1 MAENVEY
8 EVDLDEGKPL
18 PKSAPEPKA
27 EVKSKPSL
35 EIEIEDDTPEADRG
49 RQPIPKEMVEKLEQE
64 TELDKYDDEVKS
76 KLRAMKKVYH
86 DERREKERAARER
99 EEALA
104 LARQALEENKRL
116 KSRISEGEKV
126 FASTAKDAA
135 EQALFIAKAEY
146 KAAYDAGDGEA
157 LAAAQVKVTQAA
169 LALQKA
175 EEFKPTL
182 QTQEKEIQ
190 LPKTETPQLEPR
202 TAEWLS
208 ENTWFG
214 SPKHKAMSSYAY
226 GVHEELLDEY
236 GQSFNGTK
244 DYFRRIDKAMRQRFP
259 DYFKEQ
265 DGEEEVKEVKEV
277 KEVDVEDQ
285 KPQQVRTKS
294 APVVAPASRSTAPK
308 KVRLKQSQIE
318 VAKRLGISPEAY
330 AKEFLKLEN

>member
-1 MAENVEY
+1 MAEQYEY
-8 EVDLDEGKPL
+8 EVDTEEGFAPNKGKPEEKETKVESKTKPDL
-18 PKSAPEPKA
+18 DI
-27 EVKSKPSL
+27 EV
-35 EIEIEDDTPEADRG
+35 EDDTPEEDRG
-49 RQPIPKEMVEKLEQE
+49 RQPIPKELVDKLEQE
-64 TELDKYDDEVKS
+64 TELDKYDEEVKS
-76 KLRAMKKVYH
+76 KLRAAKKVYH
-86 DERREKERAARER
+86 DERREKERATRER

-104 LARQALEENKRL
+104 LAKQAIEENKRL
-116 KSRISEGEKV
+116 KSQLSEGEKV

-135 EQALFIAKAEY
+135 ERSLQIAQSEY

-157 LAAAQVKVTQAA
+157 LAAAQVKLTQAA

-175 EEFKPTL
+175 EDFKPSL
-182 QTQEKEIQ
+182 QTEEKEVK

-214 SPKHKAMSSYAY
+214 NPKHKAMSSYAY

-244 DYFRRIDKAMRQRFP
+244 DYFRRIDKAMRQTFP

-265 DGEEEVKEVKEV
+265 DGDEEVNA
-277 KEVDVEDQ
+277 EDQ
-285 KPQQVRTKS
+285 KPQQARVKP

-318 VAKRLGISPEAY
+318 VAKRLGITPEAY

>member
-1 MAENVEY
+1 
-8 EVDLDEGKPL
+8 
-18 PKSAPEPKA
+18 
-27 EVKSKPSL
+27 
-35 EIEIEDDTPEADRG
+35 
-49 RQPIPKEMVEKLEQE
+49 
-64 TELDKYDDEVKS
+64 
-76 KLRAMKKVYH
+76 MKKVYH
-86 DERREKERAARER
+86 DERREKERASRER
-99 EEALA
+99 EEAIA
-104 LARQALEENKRL
+104 LAKQALEENKRL

-135 EQALFIAKAEY
+135 ERALQIAQSEY

-157 LAAAQVKVTQAA
+157 LATAQVKVTQAA
-169 LALQKA
+169 IALQRA
-175 EEFKPTL
+175 EDFKPTL

-190 LPKTETPQLEPR
+190 LPKTETTQQLEPR

-214 SPKHKAMSSYAY
+214 SPKHKAMSSFAY
-226 GVHEELLDEY
+226 GMHEELLDEY
-236 GQSFNGTK
+236 GSGFNGTK

-259 DYFKEQ
+259 DYFREQ
-265 DGEEEVKEVKEV
+265 DGEEV

-285 KPQQVRTKS
+285 KPQQARTKP

-308 KVRLKQSQIE
+308 KVRLKQSQID

>member
-1 MAENVEY
+1 MAENVDF
-8 EVDLDEGKPL
+8 EVDLNEGKPL
-18 PKSAPEPKA
+18 EKSAPEAKTK
-27 EVKSKPSL
+27 VSL
-35 EIEIEDDTPEADRG
+35 DIEIEDDTPVEDRG
-49 RQPIPKEMVEKLEQE
+49 RQPIPKELVEKLEQE
-64 TELDKYDDEVKS
+64 AELDIYDDEVKS
-76 KLRAMKKVYH
+76 KLKAMKKVYH
-86 DERREKERAARER
+86 DERREKERASRER

-104 LARQALEENKRL
+104 LAKQAIEENKRL
-116 KSRISEGEKV
+116 KSQLTEGEKA
-126 FASTAKDAA
+126 FASSSKDAA
-135 EQALFIAKAEY
+135 ERALQIAKAEY

-169 LALQKA
+169 IALQKA
-175 EEFKPTL
+175 EDFKPTL
-182 QTQEKEIQ
+182 QTEEKEIQ
-190 LPKTETPQLEPR
+190 LPKTETTQQLEPR

-214 SPKHKAMSSYAY
+214 SPKHKAMSSFAY

-236 GQSFNGTK
+236 GSGFNGTK

-259 DYFKEQ
+259 DYFREQ
-265 DGEEEVKEVKEV
+265 DGDEEVKEV

-285 KPQQVRTKS
+285 KPQQVRTKP

>member
-1 MAENVEY
+1 MAENADF

-18 PKSAPEPKA
+18 EKSAPEPKTEA
-27 EVKSKPSL
+27 KTKVSL
-35 EIEIEDDTPEADRG
+35 DIEIEDDTPVEDRG
-49 RQPIPKEMVEKLEQE
+49 RQPIPKELVEKLEQE
-64 TELDKYDDEVKS
+64 AELDKYDDEVKS
-76 KLRAMKKVYH
+76 KLRAAKKVYH
-86 DERREKERAARER
+86 DERREKERATRER
-99 EEALA
+99 EEAIA
-104 LARQALEENKRL
+104 LAKRAIEENKRL
-116 KSRISEGEKV
+116 KAQLTEGEKA
-126 FASTAKDAA
+126 FASSAKDAA
-135 EQALFIAKAEY
+135 ERALQIAQAEY

-157 LAAAQVKVTQAA
+157 LAAAQVKMTQAA
-169 LALQKA
+169 LAVQKA
-175 EEFKPTL
+175 EDFKPTL
-182 QTQEKEIQ
+182 QTEEKEIQ
-190 LPKTETPQLEPR
+190 LPKTETPQQLEPR
-202 TAEWLS
+202 TAEWLA

-236 GQSFNGTK
+236 GSGFNGTK

-265 DGEEEVKEVKEV
+265 DGEEEEVKD
-277 KEVDVEDQ
+277 VDVEDQ

>member
-1 MAENVEY
+1 MAENVDY

-18 PKSAPEPKA
+18 EKSAPEA
-27 EVKSKPSL
+27 KSKVSL
-35 EIEIEDDTPEADRG
+35 DIEIEDDTPVEDRG
-49 RQPIPKEMVEKLEQE
+49 RQPIPKEIVDKLDQE

-76 KLRAMKKVYH
+76 KLKAMKKVYH
-86 DERREKERAARER
+86 DERREKERASRER
-99 EEALA
+99 EEAIA
-104 LARQALEENKRL
+104 LAKQAIEENKRL
-116 KSRISEGEKV
+116 KSQLTEGEKA
-126 FASTAKDAA
+126 FASSSKDAA
-135 EQALFIAKAEY
+135 ERALQIAKVEY
-146 KAAYDAGDGEA
+146 KTAYDAGDGEA
-157 LAAAQVKVTQAA
+157 LAAAQVKVAQAA
-169 LALQKA
+169 IALQKA
-175 EEFKPTL
+175 EDFKPTL
-182 QTQEKEIQ
+182 QAEEKEIQ
-190 LPKTETPQLEPR
+190 LPKTETTQQLEPR

-214 SPKHKAMSSYAY
+214 SPKHKAMSSFAY

-236 GQSFNGTK
+236 GLGFNGTK

-265 DGEEEVKEVKEV
+265 DGDEGV

-285 KPQQVRTKS
+285 KPQQTRTKP

-308 KVRLKQSQIE
+308 KVRLKQSQID